1 MGQPYMVDTVK
12 LFCVFSFF
20 QIGTTVQIRDY
31 IYYTRVKVAFGDL
44 MLGPSGLGSLRSHV
58 RTDIQILKSGQIC
71 GQTDIFL

>member
-44 MLGPSGLGSLRSHV
+44 MLGPSHIAPGPAKKV
-58 RTDIQILKSGQIC
+58 RKFNVTN
-71 GQTDIFL
+71 F

>member
-58 RTDIQILKSGQIC
+58 CMDMQMKSVQKC
-71 GQTDIFL
+71 ARKHVC

>member
-1 MGQPYMVDTVK
+1 MPLECGHHVLSVPEWDPKWAQ
-12 LFCVFSFF
+12 SN
-20 QIGTTVQIRDY
+20 

-58 RTDIQILKSGQIC
+58 RTDIQISKSGQIC